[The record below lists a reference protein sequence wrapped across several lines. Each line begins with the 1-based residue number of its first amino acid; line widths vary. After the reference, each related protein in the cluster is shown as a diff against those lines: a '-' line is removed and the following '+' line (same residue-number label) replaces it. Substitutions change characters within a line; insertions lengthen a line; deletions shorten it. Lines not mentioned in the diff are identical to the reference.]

1 MNCQCRLSFFRPV
14 LFDVSADAG
23 RAAGIKKKRAFVF
36 VCLCFVSISIWN
48 NFTLRKYLQP
58 IQLNFDK
65 MASEIP
71 RVKFDNSYECPILG
85 IGTWKV
91 CSNQLRRITVLA
103 EWEVRRFSIS
113 ARKSWVWMPV
123 IFSTC
128 NWWILSI
135 MTTENLFLLA
145 STFPLHIHTTN
156 FLNSK
161 DSKI

>member
-23 RAAGIKKKRAFVF
+23 RTAGIKKKRAFVF

-48 NFTLRKYLQP
+48 NFTILHWESTYNLFNWISIKWLQ
-58 IQLNFDK
+58 
-65 MASEIP
+65 
-71 RVKFDNSYECPILG
+71 KFRELSLIIAMNVPFSALELG
-85 IGTWKV
+85 RYV
-91 CSNQLRRITVLA
+91 RINYVWLTVLA
-103 EWEVRRFSIS
+103 EWEVRWFSIS
-113 ARKSWVWMPV
+113 TRKSWVWMPV

-145 STFPLHIHTTN
+145 STIPLYTYNKFPEFQGL
-156 FLNSK
+156 
-161 DSKI
+161 